1 MYYSIELFIQIYMQ
15 RYKYYRIR
23 TNNSI
28 YINKKSIIF
37 DVNQYYFIALLMSR
51 CEYVNMIIWKND
63 TLSKVTILFDN
74 S

>member
-1 MYYSIELFIQIYMQ
+1 MYYSIELYIQIYMQ
-15 RYKYYRIR
+15 RYKYYRIP

-28 YINKKSIIF
+28 YIKKKSIIF

-51 CEYVNMIIWKND
+51 REYVNMIIWKND